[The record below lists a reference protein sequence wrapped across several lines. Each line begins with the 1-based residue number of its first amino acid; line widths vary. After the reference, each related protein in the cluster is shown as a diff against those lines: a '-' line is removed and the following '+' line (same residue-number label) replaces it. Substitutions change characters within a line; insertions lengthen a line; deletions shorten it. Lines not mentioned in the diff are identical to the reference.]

1 MNSPLPQSQPPDSV
15 WYGWILKLFHHWKV
29 GERQVTYVWAV
40 LVGMV
45 GSCMSLFFEWMVEVI
60 QWMLTGIWS
69 DSRVGTFSLVEPEWR
84 MFIPVAG
91 GLVAGCILLF
101 LKKRMPGQATE
112 YMEAMSIGNG
122 LIKFRA
128 SALKVFSAAWSIA
141 SGAAIGK
148 EGPIIQSSALIA
160 STVGQRLHVS
170 IPRLRLLVGCG
181 AAAGFT
187 TAFHAPFSGC
197 LFVSEIIIGTVSM
210 DILAPL
216 LIASCTGF
224 VMLHLLGDP
233 SPLYS
238 SPFESFT
245 VFSQSLWC
253 IALGAAAAVAAR
265 GWVSLLDAAARY
277 LNGRQSLLPLRL
289 AAAGLVVGILA
300 VFYPE
305 VVGNGQ
311 ALITG
316 LVHEDY
322 GTREAL
328 VLLLVKV
335 SAVAVVFGCR
345 IFIDFAHTPEAL
357 AKALE
362 ALRPMTPGRI
372 IAVFGCGT
380 VGGAMTPTLYVG
392 SMVGFIFSTVLT
404 SLGMEGNHT
413 VAYAMVGMAS
423 FFAVAAQAPLTA
435 LVMVVEFS
443 MSGQMI
449 YPLLIGVV
457 SAYGT
462 GKLIRARSM
471 YAASLAG
478 SPASVVSLP
487 MAQVHVHDL
496 ARHVVPQ
503 VAPDASL
510 DDVSSLMLRNPGDL
524 VFVVNKDGTYEGAI
538 YPEDFLAVR
547 RQMEER
553 KGAAPADAGS
563 LVRTGA
569 PVLDAGT
576 HLTDALKLFEQTH
589 LPAFPVVWKNT
600 GRLDGVLYRN
610 ALFQVITE
618 MMKRE
623 SGGDVGM

>member
-160 STVGQRLHVS
+160 STVGQHLHVS

-233 SPLYS
+233 TPLYS

-245 VFSQSLWC
+245 VFSLSLWC

-335 SAVAVVFGCR
+335 SAVAV
-345 IFIDFAHTPEAL
+345 
-357 AKALE
+357 
-362 ALRPMTPGRI
+362 
-372 IAVFGCGT
+372 VFGCGT

-478 SPASVVSLP
+478 SPASVVNLP

-524 VFVVNKDGTYEGAI
+524 VFVVNKDGIYEGAI

-547 RQMEER
+547 RQMEVR
-553 KGAAPADAGS
+553 KGAVPADAGA

>member
-1 MNSPLPQSQPPDSV
+1 M
-15 WYGWILKLFHHWKV
+15 
-29 GERQVTYVWAV
+29 
-40 LVGMV
+40 
-45 GSCMSLFFEWMVEVI
+45 
-60 QWMLTGIWS
+60 
-69 DSRVGTFSLVEPEWR
+69 
-84 MFIPVAG
+84 
-91 GLVAGCILLF
+91 
-101 LKKRMPGQATE
+101 
-112 YMEAMSIGNG
+112 
-122 LIKFRA
+122 
-128 SALKVFSAAWSIA
+128 
-141 SGAAIGK
+141 
-148 EGPIIQSSALIA
+148 
-160 STVGQRLHVS
+160 
-170 IPRLRLLVGCG
+170 
-181 AAAGFT
+181 
-187 TAFHAPFSGC
+187 
-197 LFVSEIIIGTVSM
+197 
-210 DILAPL
+210 
-216 LIASCTGF
+216 
-224 VMLHLLGDP
+224 
-233 SPLYS
+233 
-238 SPFESFT
+238 
-245 VFSQSLWC
+245 
-253 IALGAAAAVAAR
+253 AAR
-265 GWVSLLDAAARY
+265 GWVSLLDVATRY

-289 AAAGLVVGILA
+289 MAAGLVVGVLA

-316 LVHEDY
+316 LVDEDY
-322 GTREAL
+322 STQQAFI
-328 VLLLVKV
+328 LLLVKV
-335 SAVAVVFGCR
+335 SAVA
-345 IFIDFAHTPEAL
+345 I
-357 AKALE
+357 
-362 ALRPMTPGRI
+362 
-372 IAVFGCGT
+372 VFGCGT

-413 VAYAMVGMAS
+413 VAYAMVGMAA

-443 MSGQMI
+443 MSGEMI

-462 GKLIRARSM
+462 GRLIRARSM
-471 YAASLAG
+471 YAASLSG
-478 SPASVVSLP
+478 SPESVVNLP

-524 VFVVNKDGTYEGAI
+524 IFVVKKDGTYEGAI
-538 YPEDFLAVR
+538 YPDDFLAVR
-547 RQMEER
+547 RQMEE
-553 KGAAPADAGS
+553 KGKSSPPTAGE
-563 LVRTGA
+563 LIRAGA

>member
-335 SAVAVVFGCR
+335 SAVAVVFGC
-345 IFIDFAHTPEAL
+345 
-357 AKALE
+357 
-362 ALRPMTPGRI
+362 
-372 IAVFGCGT
+372 GT

-404 SLGMEGNHT
+404 SLG
-413 VAYAMVGMAS
+413 
-423 FFAVAAQAPLTA
+423 
-435 LVMVVEFS
+435 MVVEFS

>member
-160 STVGQRLHVS
+160 SAVGQRLHVS

-253 IALGAAAAVAAR
+253 TARGAAAAVAAR

-335 SAVAVVFGCR
+335 SAVAV
-345 IFIDFAHTPEAL
+345 
-357 AKALE
+357 
-362 ALRPMTPGRI
+362 
-372 IAVFGCGT
+372 VFGCGT

-478 SPASVVSLP
+478 SPASVVNLP

-524 VFVVNKDGTYEGAI
+524 VFVVNKDGIYEGAI

-553 KGAAPADAGS
+553 KGAVPADAGS

-576 HLTDALKLFEQTH
+576 YLTDALKLFEQTH

>member
-69 DSRVGTFSLVEPEWR
+69 DSRLVTFSLMEPEWR

-160 STVGQRLHVS
+160 STVGPHLPVS
-170 IPRLRLLVGCG
+170 MPRLRLLVGCG

-233 SPLYS
+233 TPLYS

-245 VFSQSLWC
+245 VFSLSLWC

-335 SAVAVVFGCR
+335 SAVAV
-345 IFIDFAHTPEAL
+345 
-357 AKALE
+357 
-362 ALRPMTPGRI
+362 
-372 IAVFGCGT
+372 VFGCGT

-478 SPASVVSLP
+478 SPASVVNLP

-524 VFVVNKDGTYEGAI
+524 VFVVNKDGIYEGAI

-547 RQMEER
+547 RQMEVR
-553 KGAAPADAGS
+553 KGAVPADAGA

>member
-141 SGAAIGK
+141 SGAVIGK

-160 STVGQRLHVS
+160 STVGQHLHVS

-233 SPLYS
+233 TPLYS

-245 VFSQSLWC
+245 VFSLSLWC

-335 SAVAVVFGCR
+335 SAVAV
-345 IFIDFAHTPEAL
+345 
-357 AKALE
+357 
-362 ALRPMTPGRI
+362 
-372 IAVFGCGT
+372 VFGCGT

-478 SPASVVSLP
+478 SPASVVNLP

-524 VFVVNKDGTYEGAI
+524 VFVVNKDGIYEGAI

-547 RQMEER
+547 RQMEVR
-553 KGAAPADAGS
+553 KGAVPADAGA

>member
-245 VFSQSLWC
+245 VFSLSLWC

-335 SAVAVVFGCR
+335 SAVAV
-345 IFIDFAHTPEAL
+345 
-357 AKALE
+357 
-362 ALRPMTPGRI
+362 
-372 IAVFGCGT
+372 VFGCGT

-478 SPASVVSLP
+478 SPASVVNLP

-524 VFVVNKDGTYEGAI
+524 VFVVNKDGIYEGAI

-553 KGAAPADAGS
+553 KGAVPADAGA

>member
-1 MNSPLPQSQPPDSV
+1 MNAPLPQSQPPDSV
-15 WYGWILKLFHHWKV
+15 WYGWILRLVHHWKV

-45 GSCMSLFFEWMVEVI
+45 GSCMSLLFEWMVEAI
-60 QWMLTGIWS
+60 QWLLTGIWS
-69 DSRVGTFSLVEPEWR
+69 DSRVGAFSLVEPEWR

-101 LKKRMPGQATE
+101 LKKRLPGQATE

-122 LIKFRA
+122 LIRFRA

-238 SPFESFT
+238 SAFESFT

-265 GWVSLLDAAARY
+265 GWVYLLDAAARY

-322 GTREAL
+322 GTREAC

-335 SAVAVVFGCR
+335 AAVAV
-345 IFIDFAHTPEAL
+345 
-357 AKALE
+357 
-362 ALRPMTPGRI
+362 
-372 IAVFGCGT
+372 VFGCGT

-392 SMVGFIFSTVLT
+392 SMVGFIFSTILT

-413 VAYAMVGMAS
+413 VAYAMVGMAA

-462 GKLIRARSM
+462 GRLIRARSM

-478 SPASVVSLP
+478 SPASLVNLP
-487 MAQVHVHDL
+487 MVRVHAHDL

-503 VAPDASL
+503 VAPEASL
-510 DDVSSLMLRNPGDL
+510 DEVSSLMLRNPGDL
-524 VFVVNKDGTYEGAI
+524 VFVVKKDGIYEGAI

-547 RQMEER
+547 RRMKEE
-553 KGAAPADAGS
+553 GECPPPNAGE
-563 LVRTGA
+563 LIRAGA
-569 PVLDAGT
+569 PVLDADT
-576 HLTDALKLFEQTH
+576 PLTDALKLFEQTH
-589 LPAFPVVWKNT
+589 MPVFPVVWKKS

>member
-1 MNSPLPQSQPPDSV
+1 M
-15 WYGWILKLFHHWKV
+15 
-29 GERQVTYVWAV
+29 
-40 LVGMV
+40 
-45 GSCMSLFFEWMVEVI
+45 
-60 QWMLTGIWS
+60 
-69 DSRVGTFSLVEPEWR
+69 
-84 MFIPVAG
+84 
-91 GLVAGCILLF
+91 AGCILLF

-335 SAVAVVFGCR
+335 SAVAVVFGC
-345 IFIDFAHTPEAL
+345 
-357 AKALE
+357 
-362 ALRPMTPGRI
+362 
-372 IAVFGCGT
+372 GT

-404 SLGMEGNHT
+404 SLGM
-413 VAYAMVGMAS
+413 AA

>member
-160 STVGQRLHVS
+160 SAVGQRLHVS

-238 SPFESFT
+238 SPFEIFT

-265 GWVSLLDAAARY
+265 GWVSLLDVAARY

-335 SAVAVVFGCR
+335 SAVAV
-345 IFIDFAHTPEAL
+345 
-357 AKALE
+357 
-362 ALRPMTPGRI
+362 
-372 IAVFGCGT
+372 VFGCGT

-478 SPASVVSLP
+478 SPASVVNLP

-524 VFVVNKDGTYEGAI
+524 VFVVNKDGIYEGAI

-553 KGAAPADAGS
+553 KGAVPADAGS

>member
-160 STVGQRLHVS
+160 STVGQHLHVS

-238 SPFESFT
+238 SPFESFS

-253 IALGAAAAVAAR
+253 IALGAAAAVAAA
-265 GWVSLLDAAARY
+265 SSKLTHPLAAT
-277 LNGRQSLLPLRL
+277 
-289 AAAGLVVGILA
+289 AAGLVVGILA

-335 SAVAVVFGCR
+335 SAVAV
-345 IFIDFAHTPEAL
+345 
-357 AKALE
+357 
-362 ALRPMTPGRI
+362 
-372 IAVFGCGT
+372 VFGCGT

-478 SPASVVSLP
+478 SPASVVNLP

-524 VFVVNKDGTYEGAI
+524 VFVVNKDGIYEGAI

-547 RQMEER
+547 RQMEVR
-553 KGAAPADAGS
+553 KGAVPADAGA

>member
-1 MNSPLPQSQPPDSV
+1 MNSPSPEPQKPSDSV
-15 WYGWILKLFHHWKV
+15 WYGWVLRLFHHWKV

-40 LVGMV
+40 IVGIV
-45 GSCMSLFFEWMVEVI
+45 GASMSLFFEWTVEVI
-60 QWMLTGIWS
+60 QWILTGIWS
-69 DSRVGTFSLVEPEWR
+69 DSRVGTFSQVEPEWR
-84 MFIPVAG
+84 MFVPVVG

-101 LKKRMPGQATE
+101 LKRRMPGQATE

-128 SALKVFSAAWSIA
+128 SALRVFSAAWSIA

-160 STVGQRLHVS
+160 SAVGQRLHVS

-187 TAFHAPFSGC
+187 TAFHAPFAGC

-224 VMLHLLGDP
+224 VMLHMLGDP

-238 SPFESFT
+238 SSFESFA
-245 VFSQSLWC
+245 VFSESLWC
-253 IALGAAAAVAAR
+253 IGLGVVVAIAAR
-265 GWVSLLDAAARY
+265 GWVSLLDVATKY
-277 LNGRQSLLPLRL
+277 LNGRPAFLPLRL
-289 AAAGLVVGILA
+289 MGAGLVVGVFA

-311 ALITG
+311 DLITG
-316 LVHEDY
+316 LVNEDY
-322 GTREAL
+322 STQQAFI
-328 VLLLVKV
+328 LLLVKV
-335 SAVAVVFGCR
+335 SAVAV
-345 IFIDFAHTPEAL
+345 
-357 AKALE
+357 
-362 ALRPMTPGRI
+362 
-372 IAVFGCGT
+372 VFGCGT

-404 SLGMEGNHT
+404 AFGMEGNHT
-413 VAYAMVGMAS
+413 VAYAMVGMAA

-443 MSGQMI
+443 MSGEMI

-462 GKLIRARSM
+462 GRLIRARSM
-471 YAASLAG
+471 YAASLSG

-487 MAQVHVHDL
+487 MAQVDVHDL

-503 VAPDASL
+503 VAPDAVL
-510 DDVSSLMLRNPGDL
+510 DDVSALMLRNPGDL
-524 VFVVNKDGTYEGAI
+524 IFVVKKDGTYEGAI
-538 YPEDFLAVR
+538 YPDDFLAVR
-547 RQMEER
+547 RKMEE
-553 KGAAPADAGS
+553 KGKGPPPTAGE
-563 LVRTGA
+563 LVRPGA
-569 PVLDAGT
+569 PVLDAST

-589 LPAFPVVWKNT
+589 LGAFPVVWKNT
-600 GRLDGVLYRN
+600 GKLDGVLYRN

-623 SGGDVGM
+623 SGGGGDM

>member
-160 STVGQRLHVS
+160 SAVGQRLHVS

-238 SPFESFT
+238 SPFEIFT

-335 SAVAVVFGCR
+335 SAVAV
-345 IFIDFAHTPEAL
+345 
-357 AKALE
+357 
-362 ALRPMTPGRI
+362 
-372 IAVFGCGT
+372 VFGCGT

-478 SPASVVSLP
+478 SPASVVNLP

-524 VFVVNKDGTYEGAI
+524 VFVVNKDGIYEGAI

-553 KGAAPADAGS
+553 KGAVPADAGS

>member
-1 MNSPLPQSQPPDSV
+1 MNPSPPDPQTPPGTV
-15 WYGWILKLFHHWKV
+15 WYGWVLNLFHHLKV
-29 GERQVTYVWAV
+29 GESQVTFMWAV
-40 LVGMV
+40 LVGIV
-45 GSCMSLFFEWMVEVI
+45 GASMSMCFEWLVEFI
-60 QWMLTGIWS
+60 QWLLTGIWS
-69 DSRVGTFSLVEPEWR
+69 DSRVGVFSLLEPEWR
-84 MFIPVAG
+84 IAVPAIG
-91 GLVAGCILLF
+91 GLVAGFILLF
-101 LKKRMPGQATE
+101 VKRRMPGQAME
-112 YMEAMSIGNG
+112 YMEALAIGNG
-122 LIKFRA
+122 LIKVRA
-128 SALKVFSAAWSIA
+128 SSLKVLSAAWSIA

-160 STVGQRLHVS
+160 SAVGQKLHVS

-224 VMLHLLGDP
+224 LMLHLLGDP

-245 VFSQSLWC
+245 MFSQSLWC
-253 IALGAAAAVAAR
+253 VALGVLAAVAAK
-265 GWVSLLDAAARY
+265 GWVALLDVSNKY
-277 LNGRQSLLPLRL
+277 LNGRQSLLPVRL
-289 AAAGLVVGILA
+289 MAAGLLVGVLA
-300 VFYPE
+300 CFYPE

-322 GTREAL
+322 GTQQAL
-328 VLLLVKV
+328 ILLAVKV
-335 SAVAVVFGCR
+335 SAVAV
-345 IFIDFAHTPEAL
+345 
-357 AKALE
+357 
-362 ALRPMTPGRI
+362 
-372 IAVFGCGT
+372 VFGCGT
-380 VGGAMTPTLYVG
+380 VGGAMTPTLFVG
-392 SMVGFIFSTVLT
+392 SMVGFIFSTL
-404 SLGMEGNHT
+404 LNLMGMEGNHA
-413 VAYAMVGMAS
+413 VAYAMVGMAA
-423 FFAVAAQAPLTA
+423 FFATAAQAPLTA

-462 GKLIRARSM
+462 SKLIRARSM
-471 YAASLAG
+471 YAASLSG
-478 SPASVVSLP
+478 STASVVSLP

-503 VAPDASL
+503 VLPDASL
-510 DDVSSLMLRNPGDL
+510 EEVSSLMLKNPGDL
-524 VFVVNKDGTYEGAI
+524 IFVVKQDGSYLGTI
-538 YPEDFLAVR
+538 YPGDVPGI
-547 RQMEER
+547 R
-553 KGAAPADAGS
+553 KKWNPGPGGQPPSAGD
-563 LVRTGA
+563 LIRPGA
-569 PVLDAGT
+569 PVLDGDT
-576 HLTDALKLFEQTH
+576 HLTDALKLFEQDH
-589 LPAFPVVWKNT
+589 LSAAAVVRQAD
-600 GRLDGVLYRN
+600 GRLDGVLYRT

-623 SGGDVGM
+623 SSGAEPL

>member
-1 MNSPLPQSQPPDSV
+1 M
-15 WYGWILKLFHHWKV
+15 GLF
-29 GERQVTYVWAV
+29 
-40 LVGMV
+40 
-45 GSCMSLFFEWMVEVI
+45 
-60 QWMLTGIWS
+60 
-69 DSRVGTFSLVEPEWR
+69 
-84 MFIPVAG
+84 
-91 GLVAGCILLF
+91 AGCG
-101 LKKRMPGQATE
+101 R
-112 YMEAMSIGNG
+112 
-122 LIKFRA
+122 
-128 SALKVFSAAWSIA
+128 
-141 SGAAIGK
+141 
-148 EGPIIQSSALIA
+148 
-160 STVGQRLHVS
+160 
-170 IPRLRLLVGCG
+170 
-181 AAAGFT
+181 
-187 TAFHAPFSGC
+187 
-197 LFVSEIIIGTVSM
+197 
-210 DILAPL
+210 
-216 LIASCTGF
+216 
-224 VMLHLLGDP
+224 
-233 SPLYS
+233 
-238 SPFESFT
+238 
-245 VFSQSLWC
+245 
-253 IALGAAAAVAAR
+253 
-265 GWVSLLDAAARY
+265 RY

-335 SAVAVVFGCR
+335 SAVAV
-345 IFIDFAHTPEAL
+345 
-357 AKALE
+357 
-362 ALRPMTPGRI
+362 
-372 IAVFGCGT
+372 VFGCGT

-553 KGAAPADAGS
+553 KGRPGRMPGPWSVRALPCWTPAP
-563 LVRTGA
+563 
-569 PVLDAGT
+569 
-576 HLTDALKLFEQTH
+576 
-589 LPAFPVVWKNT
+589 
-600 GRLDGVLYRN
+600 
-610 ALFQVITE
+610 I
-618 MMKRE
+618 
-623 SGGDVGM
+623 

>member
-1 MNSPLPQSQPPDSV
+1 MKPPSPDPQNSSNSV
-15 WYGWILKLFHHWKV
+15 WHGWILRLFHHWKV
-29 GERQVTYVWAV
+29 GETQVTYIWAAV
-40 LVGMV
+40 VGVV
-45 GSCMSLFFEWMVEVI
+45 GSCMSLFFEWTVEFI

-69 DSRVGTFSLVEPEWR
+69 DSRVGAFSQLEPEWR
-84 MFIPVAG
+84 LFIPVAG

-101 LKKRMPGQATE
+101 LKNRTPGQATE
-112 YMEAMSIGNG
+112 YMEAISIGNG
-122 LIKFRA
+122 RIKFRN

-148 EGPIIQSSALIA
+148 GGPIIQSSALIA
-160 STVGQRLHVS
+160 SFVGQRLHVS

-187 TAFHAPFSGC
+187 TAFHAPFAGC
-197 LFVSEIIIGTVSM
+197 LFVSEIIIGAMSM
-210 DILAPL
+210 DILTPL

-224 VMLHLLGDP
+224 VALHLWGDS

-253 IALGAAAAVAAR
+253 IALGVVAAVAAR
-265 GWVSLLDAAARY
+265 GWVSLLDVATKY
-277 LNGRQSLLPLRL
+277 LDGRRSLLPLRL
-289 AAAGLVVGILA
+289 MAAGLVVGVLA

-322 GTREAL
+322 SAQEAFI
-328 VLLLVKV
+328 LLLVKV
-335 SAVAVVFGCR
+335 TAVAV
-345 IFIDFAHTPEAL
+345 
-357 AKALE
+357 
-362 ALRPMTPGRI
+362 
-372 IAVFGCGT
+372 VFGCGT
-380 VGGAMTPTLYVG
+380 VGGAMTPTMYVG

-413 VAYAMVGMAS
+413 VAYAMVGMAA
-423 FFAVAAQAPLTA
+423 FFAVAAQAPLTS

-443 MSGQMI
+443 MSGEMI

-457 SAYGT
+457 SAYGM
-462 GKLIRARSM
+462 GRLIRARSM
-471 YAASLAG
+471 YAASLSG
-478 SPASVVSLP
+478 SPAAVVNLP

-503 VAPDASL
+503 VAADASL

-524 VFVVNKDGTYEGAI
+524 IFVVKKDGTYEGAI
-538 YPEDFLAVR
+538 YADDFLAVH
-547 RQMEER
+547 RQMR
-553 KGAAPADAGS
+553 KKEKIPPPAAGELIRA
-563 LVRTGA
+563 GA
-569 PVLDAGT
+569 PVLDAGA
-576 HLTDALKLFEQTH
+576 HLTEALKLFEQTH
-589 LPAFPVVWKNT
+589 LSAVPVVWKNT

-623 SGGDVGM
+623 SGEGGGM

>member
-1 MNSPLPQSQPPDSV
+1 
-15 WYGWILKLFHHWKV
+15 
-29 GERQVTYVWAV
+29 
-40 LVGMV
+40 
-45 GSCMSLFFEWMVEVI
+45 
-60 QWMLTGIWS
+60 
-69 DSRVGTFSLVEPEWR
+69 
-84 MFIPVAG
+84 
-91 GLVAGCILLF
+91 
-101 LKKRMPGQATE
+101 
-112 YMEAMSIGNG
+112 
-122 LIKFRA
+122 
-128 SALKVFSAAWSIA
+128 
-141 SGAAIGK
+141 
-148 EGPIIQSSALIA
+148 
-160 STVGQRLHVS
+160 
-170 IPRLRLLVGCG
+170 
-181 AAAGFT
+181 
-187 TAFHAPFSGC
+187 
-197 LFVSEIIIGTVSM
+197 
-210 DILAPL
+210 
-216 LIASCTGF
+216 
-224 VMLHLLGDP
+224 
-233 SPLYS
+233 
-238 SPFESFT
+238 
-245 VFSQSLWC
+245 
-253 IALGAAAAVAAR
+253 
-265 GWVSLLDAAARY
+265 
-277 LNGRQSLLPLRL
+277 
-289 AAAGLVVGILA
+289 
-300 VFYPE
+300 
-305 VVGNGQ
+305 
-311 ALITG
+311 
-316 LVHEDY
+316 
-322 GTREAL
+322 
-328 VLLLVKV
+328 
-335 SAVAVVFGCR
+335 
-345 IFIDFAHTPEAL
+345 
-357 AKALE
+357 
-362 ALRPMTPGRI
+362 
-372 IAVFGCGT
+372 
-380 VGGAMTPTLYVG
+380 
-392 SMVGFIFSTVLT
+392 
-404 SLGMEGNHT
+404 
-413 VAYAMVGMAS
+413 MVGMAS

-589 LPAFPVVWKNT
+589 LPAFPVAWKNT

>member
-1 MNSPLPQSQPPDSV
+1 MNSPPDPQTSSGPV

-29 GERQVTYVWAV
+29 GERQVTYAWAV
-40 LVGMV
+40 LVGVV
-45 GSCMSLFFEWMVEVI
+45 GASMSLLFEWTVEFI
-60 QWMLTGIWS
+60 QWLLTGIWS
-69 DSRVGTFSLVEPEWR
+69 DSRVGTFSLLEPGWR
-84 MFIPVAG
+84 IAVPAMG
-91 GLVAGCILLF
+91 GLVAGFILLF

-128 SALKVFSAAWSIA
+128 SSLKVLSAAWSIA

-160 STVGQRLHVS
+160 SAVGQRLHVS

-187 TAFHAPFSGC
+187 TAFHAPFAGC

-233 SPLYS
+233 SPMYS

-245 VFSQSLWC
+245 AFPQSLWC
-253 IALGAAAAVAAR
+253 VALGVLAAVAAR
-265 GWVSLLDAAARY
+265 GWVSLLDVSNKY
-277 LNGRQSLLPLRL
+277 LNGRQSLLPARL
-289 AAAGLVVGILA
+289 MAAGVFVGVLA
-300 VFYPE
+300 CFYPE

-322 GTREAL
+322 GTQEAL

-335 SAVAVVFGCR
+335 SAVAVVFGC
-345 IFIDFAHTPEAL
+345 
-357 AKALE
+357 
-362 ALRPMTPGRI
+362 
-372 IAVFGCGT
+372 GT
-380 VGGAMTPTLYVG
+380 VGGAMTPTLFVG
-392 SMVGFIFSTVLT
+392 SMVGFIFSTLLT
-404 SLGMEGNHT
+404 AMGVEGNHT
-413 VAYAMVGMAS
+413 VAYAMVGMAA
-423 FFAVAAQAPLTA
+423 FFATAAQAPLTA

-462 GKLIRARSM
+462 SRLIRATSM
-471 YAASLAG
+471 YAASLSG
-478 SPASVVSLP
+478 STASVVTMP
-487 MAQVHVHDL
+487 MDQVHVHDL

-503 VAPDASL
+503 VLPEASV
-510 DDVSSLMLRNPGDL
+510 DEVSSLMLRNPGDL
-524 VFVVNKDGTYEGAI
+524 IFVVKRDGTYAGAI
-538 YPEDFLAVR
+538 YPEDLLAVR
-547 RQMEER
+547 
-553 KGAAPADAGS
+553 KGLAQGREAAGLSAAALIRAGS
-563 LVRTGA
+563 

-576 HLTDALKLFEQTH
+576 HLTDALKLFEQSH
-589 LPAFPVVWKNT
+589 LVAIPVVWEHT

-623 SGGDVGM
+623 SSGTEPL

>member
-233 SPLYS
+233 SPCTVPRLKALL
-238 SPFESFT
+238 SFP
-245 VFSQSLWC
+245 SLSGAS
-253 IALGAAAAVAAR
+253 ALGAAAAVAAR

-335 SAVAVVFGCR
+335 SAVAVVFGCGTGGGSH
-345 IFIDFAHTPEAL
+345 DAHPVRGEHGGFYLQYGSDVSGNGGQPYGGVCDGGYGVLFRRSCPGPPDGSGDGGGVFHERTDDLSL
-357 AKALE
+357 ADRCRKRLWHGKTDSRAFHVC
-362 ALRPMTPGRI
+362 RQPGR
-372 IAVFGCGT
+372 
-380 VGGAMTPTLYVG
+380 
-392 SMVGFIFSTVLT
+392 
-404 SLGMEGNHT
+404 
-413 VAYAMVGMAS
+413 
-423 FFAVAAQAPLTA
+423 Q
-435 LVMVVEFS
+435 
-443 MSGQMI
+443 SG
-449 YPLLIGVV
+449 
-457 SAYGT
+457 
-462 GKLIRARSM
+462 
-471 YAASLAG
+471 
-478 SPASVVSLP
+478 
-487 MAQVHVHDL
+487 
-496 ARHVVPQ
+496 
-503 VAPDASL
+503 
-510 DDVSSLMLRNPGDL
+510 
-524 VFVVNKDGTYEGAI
+524 
-538 YPEDFLAVR
+538 VR
-547 RQMEER
+547 RQSAH
-553 KGAAPADAGS
+553 GASPCA
-563 LVRTGA
+563 
-569 PVLDAGT
+569 
-576 HLTDALKLFEQTH
+576 
-589 LPAFPVVWKNT
+589 
-600 GRLDGVLYRN
+600 
-610 ALFQVITE
+610 
-618 MMKRE
+618 
-623 SGGDVGM
+623 

>member
-1 MNSPLPQSQPPDSV
+1 
-15 WYGWILKLFHHWKV
+15 
-29 GERQVTYVWAV
+29 
-40 LVGMV
+40 
-45 GSCMSLFFEWMVEVI
+45 MVEVI

-160 STVGQRLHVS
+160 SNVGQRLHVS

-265 GWVSLLDAAARY
+265 GWVSLLDAAAD
-277 LNGRQSLLPLRL
+277 
-289 AAAGLVVGILA
+289 I
-300 VFYPE
+300 
-305 VVGNGQ
+305 
-311 ALITG
+311 
-316 LVHEDY
+316 
-322 GTREAL
+322 
-328 VLLLVKV
+328 
-335 SAVAVVFGCR
+335 
-345 IFIDFAHTPEAL
+345 
-357 AKALE
+357 
-362 ALRPMTPGRI
+362 
-372 IAVFGCGT
+372 
-380 VGGAMTPTLYVG
+380 
-392 SMVGFIFSTVLT
+392 
-404 SLGMEGNHT
+404 
-413 VAYAMVGMAS
+413 
-423 FFAVAAQAPLTA
+423 
-435 LVMVVEFS
+435 
-443 MSGQMI
+443 
-449 YPLLIGVV
+449 
-457 SAYGT
+457 
-462 GKLIRARSM
+462 
-471 YAASLAG
+471 
-478 SPASVVSLP
+478 
-487 MAQVHVHDL
+487 
-496 ARHVVPQ
+496 
-503 VAPDASL
+503 
-510 DDVSSLMLRNPGDL
+510 
-524 VFVVNKDGTYEGAI
+524 
-538 YPEDFLAVR
+538 
-547 RQMEER
+547 
-553 KGAAPADAGS
+553 
-563 LVRTGA
+563 
-569 PVLDAGT
+569 
-576 HLTDALKLFEQTH
+576 
-589 LPAFPVVWKNT
+589 
-600 GRLDGVLYRN
+600 
-610 ALFQVITE
+610 
-618 MMKRE
+618 
-623 SGGDVGM
+623 

>member
-141 SGAAIGK
+141 
-148 EGPIIQSSALIA
+148 
-160 STVGQRLHVS
+160 
-170 IPRLRLLVGCG
+170 CG

-265 GWVSLLDAAARY
+265 GWASLLDAAARY

-335 SAVAVVFGCR
+335 SAVAV
-345 IFIDFAHTPEAL
+345 
-357 AKALE
+357 
-362 ALRPMTPGRI
+362 
-372 IAVFGCGT
+372 VFGCGT

-478 SPASVVSLP
+478 SPASVVNLP

-524 VFVVNKDGTYEGAI
+524 VFVVNKDGIYEGAI

-553 KGAAPADAGS
+553 KGAVPADAGS

>member
-160 STVGQRLHVS
+160 STVGQHLHVS

-238 SPFESFT
+238 SPFESFS
-245 VFSQSLWC
+245 VFSQSLWS

-335 SAVAVVFGCR
+335 SAVAVVFGC
-345 IFIDFAHTPEAL
+345 
-357 AKALE
+357 
-362 ALRPMTPGRI
+362 
-372 IAVFGCGT
+372 GT

-449 YPLLIGVV
+449 SPLLVGVV

-478 SPASVVSLP
+478 SPASVVNLP

-524 VFVVNKDGTYEGAI
+524 VFVVNKDGIYEGAI

-547 RQMEER
+547 RQMEVR
-553 KGAAPADAGS
+553 KGAVPADAGA

>member
-1 MNSPLPQSQPPDSV
+1 MNSPSPQPQPPPDSV
-15 WYGWILKLFHHWKV
+15 WYGWILRLFHHWKV

-40 LVGMV
+40 IVGVV
-45 GSCMSLFFEWMVEVI
+45 GASMSLFFEWTVEVI
-60 QWMLTGIWS
+60 QWLLTGIWS
-69 DSRVGTFSLVEPEWR
+69 DSRVGTFSQVEPEWR
-84 MFIPVAG
+84 MFIPVVG
-91 GLVAGCILLF
+91 GLAAGCILLF

-160 STVGQRLHVS
+160 SAVGQRLHVS

-187 TAFHAPFSGC
+187 TAFHAPFAGC

-224 VMLHLLGDP
+224 AMLHLLGDP
-233 SPLYS
+233 APLYS

-253 IALGAAAAVAAR
+253 IALGVAAAVAAR
-265 GWVSLLDAAARY
+265 GWVSLLDVATRY

-289 AAAGLVVGILA
+289 MAAGLVVGVLA

-316 LVHEDY
+316 LVDEDY
-322 GTREAL
+322 STQQAFI
-328 VLLLVKV
+328 LLLVKV
-335 SAVAVVFGCR
+335 SAVA
-345 IFIDFAHTPEAL
+345 I
-357 AKALE
+357 
-362 ALRPMTPGRI
+362 
-372 IAVFGCGT
+372 VFGCGT

-413 VAYAMVGMAS
+413 VAYAMVGMAA

-443 MSGQMI
+443 MSGEMI
-449 YPLLIGVV
+449 YPLLIGDGERLWNGAAD
-457 SAYGT
+457 S
-462 GKLIRARSM
+462 RA
-471 YAASLAG
+471 
-478 SPASVVSLP
+478 
-487 MAQVHVHDL
+487 VHVCRQPVRQSGIRGQPAH
-496 ARHVVPQ
+496 
-503 VAPDASL
+503 
-510 DDVSSLMLRNPGDL
+510 
-524 VFVVNKDGTYEGAI
+524 GAG
-538 YPEDFLAVR
+538 PCA
-547 RQMEER
+547 
-553 KGAAPADAGS
+553 
-563 LVRTGA
+563 
-569 PVLDAGT
+569 
-576 HLTDALKLFEQTH
+576 
-589 LPAFPVVWKNT
+589 
-600 GRLDGVLYRN
+600 
-610 ALFQVITE
+610 
-618 MMKRE
+618 
-623 SGGDVGM
+623 

>member
-245 VFSQSLWC
+245 VFSQSP
-253 IALGAAAAVAAR
+253 
-265 GWVSLLDAAARY
+265 VSY
-277 LNGRQSLLPLRL
+277 
-289 AAAGLVVGILA
+289 
-300 VFYPE
+300 
-305 VVGNGQ
+305 
-311 ALITG
+311 
-316 LVHEDY
+316 
-322 GTREAL
+322 
-328 VLLLVKV
+328 
-335 SAVAVVFGCR
+335 
-345 IFIDFAHTPEAL
+345 
-357 AKALE
+357 
-362 ALRPMTPGRI
+362 
-372 IAVFGCGT
+372 
-380 VGGAMTPTLYVG
+380 
-392 SMVGFIFSTVLT
+392 
-404 SLGMEGNHT
+404 
-413 VAYAMVGMAS
+413 
-423 FFAVAAQAPLTA
+423 
-435 LVMVVEFS
+435 
-443 MSGQMI
+443 
-449 YPLLIGVV
+449 
-457 SAYGT
+457 
-462 GKLIRARSM
+462 
-471 YAASLAG
+471 
-478 SPASVVSLP
+478 
-487 MAQVHVHDL
+487 
-496 ARHVVPQ
+496 
-503 VAPDASL
+503 
-510 DDVSSLMLRNPGDL
+510 
-524 VFVVNKDGTYEGAI
+524 
-538 YPEDFLAVR
+538 
-547 RQMEER
+547 
-553 KGAAPADAGS
+553 
-563 LVRTGA
+563 
-569 PVLDAGT
+569 T
-576 HLTDALKLFEQTH
+576 HLT
-589 LPAFPVVWKNT
+589 LPTNSRV
-600 GRLDGVLYRN
+600 
-610 ALFQVITE
+610 
-618 MMKRE
+618 
-623 SGGDVGM
+623 